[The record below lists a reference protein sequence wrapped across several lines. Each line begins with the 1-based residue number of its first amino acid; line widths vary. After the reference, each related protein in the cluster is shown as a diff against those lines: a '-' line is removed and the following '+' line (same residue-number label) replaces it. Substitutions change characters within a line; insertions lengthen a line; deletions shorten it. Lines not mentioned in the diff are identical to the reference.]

1 MDRRRNHR
9 LNHHRRRLFLPLIL
23 SLGPY
28 PGMPWHLYHY
38 AMALWHLRHGARYQ
52 GQRLSKGCSVE
63 KKKFCAI
70 SRSFGSPLGVVEVI
84 HMGSSAQCEH
94 PYFYLYLAL
103 ASDYCS
109 YVCLLFFM
117 FHFHMCASAR
127 IRSLEQNNTCS
138 NLEPSVVQRHQ
149 IGKASTTRRLCMSL
163 HNSTML
169 PRMRVTTRCQVPSD
183 IRKMQ

>member
-1 MDRRRNHR
+1 MDRRRSLR
-9 LNHHRRRLFLPLIL
+9 RRRLFLPLIL
-23 SLGPY
+23 SLDPY
-28 PGMPWHLYHY
+28 PGVPWHLYHY

-63 KKKFCAI
+63 KKKFVQ
-70 SRSFGSPLGVVEVI
+70 SRSVGSPLGVVD
-84 HMGSSAQCEH
+84 MGLLRSVSTHTFTYIWCWLVTTVVM
-94 PYFYLYLAL
+94 Y
-103 ASDYCS
+103 AS
-109 YVCLLFFM
+109 LFFM

-127 IRSLEQNNTCS
+127 IRSLKQNNTCS

-149 IGKASTTRRLCMSL
+149 IGKASTTTRRLCMSL

-169 PRMRVTTRCQVPSD
+169 PRMHVTTRYQVPSD